1 MTKIKQNLALLMNK
15 FSKTWQYAL
24 GSYSDDKTE
33 PYDKYMLI
41 FRTLWVLLHV
51 ITCSFIILGNCKTL
65 GLF

>member
-1 MTKIKQNLALLMNK
+1 MMKKIFKI
-15 FSKTWQYAL
+15 WQYAL

-51 ITCSFIILGNCKTL
+51 TTCTFIILGNAKTL
-65 GLF
+65 GIF

>member
-1 MTKIKQNLALLMNK
+1 MKK
-15 FSKTWQYAL
+15 FFKTWQYAL
-24 GSYSDDKTE
+24 GSYNDDKTE

-51 ITCSFIILGNCKTL
+51 TTCFFIILGNGKTL

>member
-1 MTKIKQNLALLMNK
+1 MSRLYKI
-15 FSKTWQYAL
+15 WQYAL

-51 ITCSFIILGNCKTL
+51 TTCTFIILGNAKTL
-65 GLF
+65 GIF